1 MRVVFIGSSSF
12 GLKCLKEIDILK
24 ELKVVGVVT
33 APSEFKISYS
43 KDKVKN
49 VLHSDFSNFCKS
61 NFIPFKIMKE
71 KMNEDG
77 LFNKVEEWNPDIF
90 IVAGWYHMIP
100 KKWLQ
105 YKNSYGLHA
114 SLLPDYSGGA
124 PLVWSIING
133 EKKTGITLFQ
143 MDAGVDSGPILGQA
157 EETIFDEDDISTLYS
172 RIEERGLELIRNC
185 LPLLALGKL
194 ALIEQDESKRRIFP
208 QRSPNDGIIDLN
220 LSNIAIKNF
229 IRAQT
234 KPYPGAFLI
243 NKTNSKK
250 LIIWD
255 CNNIFFKHNEEV
267 GSVIKY
273 DNSWAICCYDG
284 LIIPK
289 LVNYDDQDTTF
300 KPEYFT

>member
-1 MRVVFIGSSSF
+1 MKVVFIGSSSF
-12 GLKCLKEIDILK
+12 GLRCLTEIVRLE

-61 NFIPFKIMKE
+61 NSIPFKIMKD

-77 LFNKVEEWNPDIF
+77 LFSKVEEWNPDIF

-100 KKWLQ
+100 KKWLE

-133 EKKTGITLFQ
+133 EKKTGIPLFQ

-157 EETIFDEDDISTLYS
+157 EETIFDHDDISTLYS
-172 RIEERGLELIRNC
+172 RIELRGLDLIRNC
-185 LPLLALGKL
+185 FPLLVSGNLKL
-194 ALIEQDESKRRIFP
+194 KKQDESKRRIFP
-208 QRSPNDGIIDLN
+208 QRSPEDGLIDFN
-220 LSNIAIKNF
+220 LSHIDIKNF

-234 KPYPGAFLI
+234 KPYPGAFFFN
-243 NKTNSKK
+243 NKSKI
-250 LIIWD
+250 IIWSCVTQAHD
-255 CNNIFFKHNEEV
+255 HKEEP
-267 GSVIKY
+267 GTITY
-273 DNSWAICCYDG
+273 QNDSWAICCRDG

-289 LVNYDDQDTTF
+289 SINYDDQDTTF